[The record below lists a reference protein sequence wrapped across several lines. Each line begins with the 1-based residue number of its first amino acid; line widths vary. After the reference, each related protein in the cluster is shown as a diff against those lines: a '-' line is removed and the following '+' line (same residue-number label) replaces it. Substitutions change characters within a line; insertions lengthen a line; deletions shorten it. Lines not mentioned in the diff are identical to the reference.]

1 MQILRLPTG
10 SGGGGVRG
18 LGKVAGWSLEGGG
31 GFGAWGGEKT
41 EIPTASTC
49 TADHLCLGLLLL
61 LLHYLKIVQ
70 LETTCI

>member
-10 SGGGGVRG
+10 SGGGVRG
-18 LGKVAGWSLEGGG
+18 LSLGCNGGEGGWMEGGG

-61 LLHYLKIVQ
+61 LLHLLLKIVQ
-70 LETTCI
+70 L